1 MPANPLLQLIELLG
15 LTLPHLVPLSTT
27 VSRLV
32 ADLSGRPEGRYELG
46 GRSEGRLVP
55 SRAAGREAPPSA
67 FAAPGGHLP
76 RPASP
81 TIAPSALHRASVP
94 LAAGSGAEV
103 SRYPTAPATARRRA
117 PASPPPPPPPPPLP
131 PAPPPPSLMVDE
143 APQGGGDDGKGKDEG
158 GGEGRGETDG
168 LSRSCFAEASARY
181 QRDSISSCG
190 TSPTGQPSFD
200 ASCAPSA
207 EAARFAAMVAEGEE
221 KRQTAL
227 TGAAKCRRDALPEL
241 STLPPHG
248 ALSHSAAL
256 LSPLVGDDLGGGAP
270 RAAFAADT
278 YGELPLGLVR
288 RHVKSAGVLP
298 RSSHSSPSH
307 RSPSHRFA
315 GAGSTGAPVLMNYP
329 SGTIAAAAGG
339 SRVRGRGVR
348 AAEARQQLEA
358 HAALGRVLRDSGA
371 GQGLRKA
378 PPVTL
383 PAEARAAQVQARG
396 GRTSPTTNAFAPP
409 PPGADGGSGKAS
421 GKGSA
426 AEAELRRLRSIVE
439 RARQDFPAFTE
450 RGTYCATNAAHLAR
464 VYKACFQ
471 ELVRQVNSK
480 MIV

>member
-1 MPANPLLQLIELLG
+1 MAEARRLLSAWLTTDSPRELLSALHEEAAWRRDDSMPANPLLQLIELLG
-15 LTLPHLVPLSTT
+15 LTLPRLAPLSTT

-32 ADLSGRPEGRYELG
+32 ADLGGRPEGRSELG
-46 GRSEGRLVP
+46 GRSEGRPLP

-76 RPASP
+76 RSASP
-81 TIAPSALHRASVP
+81 TIAPRALHGASVP
-94 LAAGSGAEV
+94 LAAGGGAEL
-103 SRYPTAPATARRRA
+103 SRCPTAPANARRGA
-117 PASPPPPPPPPPLP
+117 PASPPPPPPPLSPATPPQSP
-131 PAPPPPSLMVDE
+131 MVDE
-143 APQGGGDDGKGKDEG
+143 APRSGGDDGKGKDEG
-158 GGEGRGETDG
+158 RGEGKGETDS

-190 TSPTGQPSFD
+190 TSPMGQPSFD

-221 KRQTAL
+221 KRHTAL

-241 STLPPHG
+241 SALPPHGVLLHG
-248 ALSHSAAL
+248 ALSHSAAP
-256 LSPLVGDDLGGGAP
+256 LSPLVGDDFGGGAP
-270 RAAFAADT
+270 RAAFTADT

-315 GAGSTGAPVLMNYP
+315 GAGSTGAPILMNYP

-383 PAEARAAQVQARG
+383 PA
-396 GRTSPTTNAFAPP
+396 
-409 PPGADGGSGKAS
+409 
-421 GKGSA
+421 
-426 AEAELRRLRSIVE
+426 
-439 RARQDFPAFTE
+439 
-450 RGTYCATNAAHLAR
+450 
-464 VYKACFQ
+464 
-471 ELVRQVNSK
+471 
-480 MIV
+480 